1 MTVRNEGALD
11 AGTIPP
17 LGHNEAQDLFVV
29 EVGRTMDL
37 LRALS
42 PDEWEMQTDCPAWD
56 VRRMYLHVL
65 GAHES
70 GASMRELTHQM
81 WAGTHYRR
89 ANGGP
94 PHAALSH
101 VQVADREH
109 LSPAELTGRFENAG
123 LSAARSRRRMPA
135 PIRAI
140 RMNADPD
147 YEKWSMGYLNDT
159 IYLRD
164 LWMHRVDATR
174 ATGRP
179 MVMTPEHDGRIVADV
194 TAEWMR
200 RHGKPVTL
208 QLTGPAGWSFVSRG
222 GGDWVT
228 ADAVQFCRI
237 LSGRASGEGLL
248 ATAVP
253 F

>member
-1 MTVRNEGALD
+1 MTVRNEGTLEVS
-11 AGTIPP
+11 TIPP
-17 LGHNEAQDLFVV
+17 LGHDEAQDLFIV
-29 EVGRTMDL
+29 EVERTMNLIRTLAPED
-37 LRALS
+37 
-42 PDEWEMQTDCPAWD
+42 WGMQTDCPAWD

-70 GASMRELTHQM
+70 GASMRQLTHQM
-81 WAGTHYRR
+81 WAGSRYRR
-89 ANGGP
+89 VHGGP

-101 VQVADREH
+101 IQVAEREH
-109 LSPAELTGRFENAG
+109 LSPDEIVSRFEKAG

-135 PIRAI
+135 PVRAI

-147 YEKWSMGYLNDT
+147 YEKWSMGYLIDT

-179 MVMTPEHDGRIVADV
+179 MALTPKHDGRIVADIV
-194 TAEWMR
+194 AEWMR
-200 RHGKPVTL
+200 RHGQPATL
-208 QLTGPAGWSFVSRG
+208 ELTGPAGGTYIGGS
-222 GGDWVT
+222 GGDRVT
-228 ADAVQFCRI
+228 VDAVEFCRI
-237 LSGRASGEGLL
+237 LSGRAQAEGLL
-248 ATAVP
+248 ATSVP